1 MAIHRIWFAPS
12 SCRCRTICSTG
23 PATCSRS
30 LDNEKRPLCRP
41 SVSSPSTASPASR
54 RSHRWSSAQQ
64 NHIHNIIKV
73 HTSELVGISNQ
84 PYNSG
89 FAENWSPDNYWS
101 LRGPSIPIIILSTAN
116 IFHWR
121 NLYAV
126 VTILLNITY
135 IGLIAFLNR
144 GKRIGITIIN
154 IYIYHK
160 ILIGYKVYHY

>member
-12 SCRCRTICSTG
+12 SCWCRTICSTG

-89 FAENWSPDNYWS
+89 F
-101 LRGPSIPIIILSTAN
+101 
-116 IFHWR
+116 
-121 NLYAV
+121 
-126 VTILLNITY
+126 
-135 IGLIAFLNR
+135 R
-144 GKRIGITIIN
+144 GKLVPGQLLVATWTIDPHHNFIHGQYFSLTQSICCSDNFTKYYLHWFNRIFE
-154 IYIYHK
+154 
-160 ILIGYKVYHY
+160 